1 MTATGIRIV
10 SVAAIALLL
19 VSIVLISFRDP
30 TVPVLVEGVSSADPF
45 FPLVL
50 AGYVVSTGLL
60 AWLGAVLSIKVAA
73 NPIGRIL
80 LALGAW
86 QAVTLFL
93 SIAMIRS
100 VSLRVLGWWLG
111 MWTFVPMITIPAVVV
126 LLLFPV
132 GRLPSPRWRPFVWI
146 SLIGTASWILAEM
159 TRPNLGLTNLV
170 NPYANRR
177 LETAG
182 YIASVIMVP
191 ALVAAACS
199 VIVRFRRARTEERL
213 QLKWITY
220 AGLFMLLTW
229 GVIWLLSE
237 VAAATF
243 GAREIAAGT
252 FTIALLFV
260 AVAAAMLKYRLYDIE
275 RLISRTLSYAL
286 VVGLLAI
293 VYAAVAVGLPQMFGW
308 GNNSSLATAAGTLV
322 VAALFRPA
330 TRRLHQIMDRRFN
343 RTRFDAQIEV
353 AGFASAL
360 GKRVDLEGV
369 VTSLN
374 SVVTRTV
381 APDAIGLWIRQP

>member
-10 SVAAIALLL
+10 SAVTIALLL
-19 VSIVLISFRDP
+19 VSIVLIGFRDP
-30 TVPVLVEGVSSADPF
+30 TVPVLVEGVISADPF

-50 AGYVVSTGLL
+50 AGYIVSTGLL

-86 QAVTLFL
+86 QAVTLFVSVAL
-93 SIAMIRS
+93 IRS
-100 VSLRVLGWWLG
+100 VSLRMLGWWLG
-111 MWTFVPMITIPAVVV
+111 TWTFVPMITIPALVV

-132 GRLPSPRWRPFVWI
+132 GRLPSPRWRPFMWF
-146 SLIGTASWILAEM
+146 SLIGTASWSLAEV
-159 TRPNLGLTNLV
+159 TRPTLGLTDLV

-182 YIASVIMVP
+182 DIVSVIMVP

-199 VIVRFRRARTEERL
+199 VIVRFRQARAEERL

-220 AGLFMLLTW
+220 AGLLMLLTY

-237 VAAATF
+237 VAASF
-243 GAREIAAGT
+243 GGREIAAGT
-252 FTIALLFV
+252 LIVALLFV
-260 AVAAAMLKYRLYDIE
+260 AIAAAILKYRLYDIE
-275 RLISRTLSYAL
+275 RLMSRTLSYAL
-286 VVGLLAI
+286 VVGLLAL

-322 VAALFRPA
+322 VAALFRPL
-330 TRRLHQIMDRRFN
+330 TRRLHQVMDRRFN

-353 AGFASAL
+353 DRFASSL
-360 GKRVDLEGV
+360 GRRFDLEGV

-381 APDAIGLWIRQP
+381 APDAIEVWIRQV

>member
-1 MTATGIRIV
+1 MV
-10 SVAAIALLL
+10 SVVAIALLL
-19 VSIVLISFRDP
+19 VSIVLIGFRDP
-30 TVPVLVEGVSSADPF
+30 TVVVLVEGVSSADPF

-60 AWLGAVLSIKVAA
+60 AWLGAVLSNKVAA

-86 QAVTLFL
+86 QAVTLFVSVAL
-93 SIAMIRS
+93 IGS
-100 VSLRVLGWWLG
+100 VSLRELGWWLAT
-111 MWTFVPMITIPAVVV
+111 WTFVPMITIPAAVV

-159 TRPNLGLTNLV
+159 TRPILGLTDLA

-182 YIASVIMVP
+182 DIVSVIMV
-191 ALVAAACS
+191 ASLVAAARS
-199 VIVRFRRARTEERL
+199 VIVRFRQARTEERL

-229 GVIWLLSE
+229 GVIWILAD
-237 VAAATF
+237 VATASF

-252 FTIALLFV
+252 LTLALFFG
-260 AVAAAMLKYRLYDIE
+260 AIAAAMLKYRLYDIE

-286 VVGLLAI
+286 VVGLLAV

-308 GNNSSLATAAGTLV
+308 ANNSSLATAAGTLA
-322 VAALFRPA
+322 VAALFRPV
-330 TRRLHQIMDRRFN
+330 TTRLHQVMDRRFN
-343 RTRFDAQIEV
+343 RTRFDAQIEMD
-353 AGFASAL
+353 GFASSL
-360 GKRVDLEGV
+360 GRLDLEGV

-381 APDAIGLWIRQP
+381 APDAIGVWIR